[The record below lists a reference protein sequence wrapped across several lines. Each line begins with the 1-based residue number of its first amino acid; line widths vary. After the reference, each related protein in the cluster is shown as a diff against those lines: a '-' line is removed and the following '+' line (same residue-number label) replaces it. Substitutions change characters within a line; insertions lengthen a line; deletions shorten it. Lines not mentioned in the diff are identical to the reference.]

1 MMCTE
6 IVAKDAYKMYAVVLW
21 SERDRLSGCM
31 QYQWRREVANALRL
45 INEDKFQ
52 LIGDNDC
59 SRLMELVEEYFC
71 ADDPID
77 AAISG

>member
-1 MMCTE
+1 MHA
-6 IVAKDAYKMYAVVLW
+6 VSLAK
-21 SERDRLSGCM
+21 
-31 QYQWRREVANALRL
+31 RREVANALRL

-71 ADDPID
+71 ADDPVD

>member
-1 MMCTE
+1 M
-6 IVAKDAYKMYAVVLW
+6 I
-21 SERDRLSGCM
+21 GCAGACSIDGE
-31 QYQWRREVANALRL
+31 RREVANALRL

-52 LIGDNDC
+52 LIGENDC

-71 ADDPID
+71 ADYPVD